1 MTEITFESVYAQ
13 ASQLTP
19 NERARLIEELA
30 QEFMPSSS
38 PAEEKLSN
46 QERRARI
53 RAFRGKYRGSISSVD
68 EFLANKRQEVELE
81 ETRYLARHPGEA
93 LQ

>member
-30 QEFMPSSS
+30 QELMPLSS
-38 PAEEKLSN
+38 PLDEKLSN

-53 RAFRGKYRGSISSVD
+53 RAFRGKYRGSVSSVD
-68 EFLANKRQEVELE
+68 EFLANKRQENELE
-81 ETRYLARHPGEA
+81 EARYLARHPGEA